1 MPLNHSLAQGRK
13 AEEPEA
19 PKGRASHRTAPLP
32 RPGRRW
38 WRRRNAETQA
48 QEPEPLWVREVRP
61 LRKPAEGW
69 AFADPARFPVAEPAY
84 GDRRAFER
92 RLNASTIVNASA
104 EAVSKMV

>member
-1 MPLNHSLAQGRK
+1 MQK
-13 AEEPEA
+13 
-19 PKGRASHRTAPLP
+19 
-32 RPGRRW
+32 
-38 WRRRNAETQA
+38 
-48 QEPEPLWVREVRP
+48 P